1 MNRGNSLSTWQEL
14 YCEAAA
20 ALREAG
26 VENPGMES
34 EILISEL
41 GKFRRSELFFRKN
54 AEVAPETAA
63 LIREGIARRSGH
75 EPLQYVTGTAPFRE
89 VELQVSPG
97 VLIPRPETELLVGEV
112 LRKLPRGGSLADI
125 GTGSGAIAL
134 SAAYEREDITV
145 VAVDSSAAALEIA
158 AANRRRLNLWG
169 RVELRQGDLTAPLQS
184 RGEYYDVAAANL
196 PYISE
201 SDFASCPAEVRDHEP
216 REALVAP
223 ENGLALIFRLIHEA
237 MTILKPSG
245 WLILEIGCTQGG
257 AVTRALGDAAYRNIE
272 VKRDLTGRVR
282 FAMGQKAASP
292 SAAGGTPR

>member
-1 MNRGNSLSTWQEL
+1 MSTWGEI
-14 YCEAAA
+14 YREAAA

-26 VENPGMES
+26 IENPDMES
-34 EILISEL
+34 EILLSEL

-54 AEVAPETAA
+54 VEVSPETLAV
-63 LIREGIARRSGH
+63 IRDGIARRVRR

-112 LRKLPRGGSLADI
+112 LKKLPRGGALADI

-134 SAAYEREDITV
+134 SAAYERKDITV
-145 VAVDSSAAALEIA
+145 TAVDASAAALEIA
-158 AANRRRLNLWG
+158 AANRRRLGLWG
-169 RVELRQGDLTAPLQS
+169 RVELQQGDLTAPLRG
-184 RGEYYDVAAANL
+184 RGEFYDVAAANL

-201 SDFASCPAEVRDHEP
+201 GDFAACPAEVRDYEP
-216 REALVAP
+216 KEALVAP

-237 MTILKPSG
+237 VTILKPSG
-245 WLILEIGCTQGG
+245 WLILEIGCDQGG
-257 AVTRALGDAAYRNIE
+257 AVTRALGDADYRNIA
-272 VKRDLTGRVR
+272 VKRDLTGRIR

-292 SAAGGTPR
+292 FADGDTPR